1 MAGDTAS
8 HPGVVSLP
16 ATIEQLSFVGSWRW
30 RILPDSVSN
39 AFQDILRAVTDETDL
54 ASVNEAT
61 AGLIEC
67 LQLCGQPSLPD
78 LCVERLL
85 SDDSHP
91 FVVALSRDEYPA
103 PQTRQLFR
111 YDLRRLQLLAQSPWI
126 EWVTKAGVDW
136 LSASVA
142 DIERQAPD
150 SNHAPWHPHA
160 ARDRLSQSLATADD
174 WGDLVE
180 DLETFW
186 RRFGCGQ
193 RQGIVAYRLE
203 EHAGKARLRAIEK
216 FDAFPMDWLQFESS
230 RIGVIEDNTRS
241 LLANDEASN
250 ALIWG
255 PRGCGK
261 STLIRALVGRYWDQG
276 LRAIEIPSASYGQLP
291 ALFDLVRHRPESFIA
306 VLDNIAL
313 EPQDPAHRTL
323 ASLLDGGL
331 EQSPANLVF
340 YATSNYKDLV
350 DRHGERPGGPP
361 AQQADAAVA
370 ARLGGATEPT
380 LDAYDP
386 QGLQRLDE
394 RRALDDRFA
403 LKIFIDLPTQ
413 SQYEKILHAYAQ
425 RAGLTESSQD
435 LVADFRIWRMR
446 HNHDLVGGRTVR
458 DYVRYRVAERD
469 RDDAVRQEAK
479 GP

>member
-1 MAGDTAS
+1 M
-8 HPGVVSLP
+8 
-16 ATIEQLSFVGSWRW
+16 
-30 RILPDSVSN
+30 
-39 AFQDILRAVTDETDL
+39 
-54 ASVNEAT
+54 
-61 AGLIEC
+61 
-67 LQLCGQPSLPD
+67 
-78 LCVERLL
+78 
-85 SDDSHP
+85 
-91 FVVALSRDEYPA
+91 
-103 PQTRQLFR
+103 
-111 YDLRRLQLLAQSPWI
+111 
-126 EWVTKAGVDW
+126 
-136 LSASVA
+136 
-142 DIERQAPD
+142 
-150 SNHAPWHPHA
+150 
-160 ARDRLSQSLATADD
+160 
-174 WGDLVE
+174 
-180 DLETFW
+180 
-186 RRFGCGQ
+186 
-193 RQGIVAYRLE
+193 
-203 EHAGKARLRAIEK
+203 
-216 FDAFPMDWLQFESS
+216 
-230 RIGVIEDNTRS
+230 
-241 LLANDEASN
+241 LANDEASN

-261 STLIRALVGRYWDQG
+261 STLIRALVARYWDQG

-458 DYVRYRVAERD
+458 DYVRYRVADRD
-469 RDDAVRQEAK
+469 RDAAVRKEAK